1 MRRIDTDQLERKG
14 FIDWFLFRGKLRCGG
29 RCYVVILGSVHV
41 QGKRSERSP
50 GRRVA
55 SERTRGL
62 LVSRVERRL
71 TKDIGG
77 PVPRDEAGVVAVAH
91 PFLED
96 PLAKVFAEAI
106 AGADQT
112 VVPTVRLRESA
123 QDSPG
128 YQSAI
133 RKYG

>member
-1 MRRIDTDQLERKG
+1 MLSSWGPCTCGANELKG
-14 FIDWFLFRGKLRCGG
+14 HPGTGCAAGG
-29 RCYVVILGSVHV
+29 RAS
-41 QGKRSERSP
+41 QQANRSL
-50 GRRVA
+50 A
-55 SERTRGL
+55 SAEM
-62 LVSRVERRL
+62 RL
-71 TKDIGG
+71 TKDISG

-128 YQSAI
+128 NQSAI
-133 RKYG
+133 RQYG

>member
-1 MRRIDTDQLERKG
+1 MLSSWGPCT
-14 FIDWFLFRGKLRCGG
+14 CG
-29 RCYVVILGSVHV
+29 
-41 QGKRSERSP
+41 
-50 GRRVA
+50 A
-55 SERTRGL
+55 SELKGHPGAGWP
-62 LVSRVERRL
+62 VSARAAHWCRAWRRL

-77 PVPRDEAGVVAVAH
+77 PMPRNKAGVVAVAH

-96 PLAKVFAEAI
+96 PLTKVFAEAI

-133 RKYG
+133 RQYG

>member
-1 MRRIDTDQLERKG
+1 MLSSWGPCT
-14 FIDWFLFRGKLRCGG
+14 CG
-29 RCYVVILGSVHV
+29 
-41 QGKRSERSP
+41 
-50 GRRVA
+50 A
-55 SERTRGL
+55 SELKGHPGAGWRASEPASRS

-91 PFLED
+91 SFLQD

-133 RKYG
+133 RQYG

>member
-1 MRRIDTDQLERKG
+1 M
-14 FIDWFLFRGKLRCGG
+14 
-29 RCYVVILGSVHV
+29 
-41 QGKRSERSP
+41 
-50 GRRVA
+50 
-55 SERTRGL
+55 
-62 LVSRVERRL
+62 VSRVERRL

-91 PFLED
+91 SFLQD

-133 RKYG
+133 RQYG